1 MAKKSGSKKKK
12 PQGEN
17 PDIKNIC
24 RNRRAFHE
32 YTILETIECG
42 LVLTGTEVKSLR
54 DRAPTLDDAYARIK
68 ERELWLYGCDIPEYT
83 MGNLFNHKP
92 MRPRKLLLHKRE
104 ITKFADK
111 ANQQGFTLVPTRMY
125 FKKGWAK
132 VEIAMAKGKQLH
144 DKRETQKKK
153 DAQREIQREMNRRR

>member
-1 MAKKSGSKKKK
+1 MAKKSNKKKA
-12 PQGEN
+12 PTEN

-32 YTILETIECG
+32 YNILEIVECG

-54 DRAPTLDDAYARIK
+54 DRPPTLDEAYAK
-68 ERELWLYGCDIPEYT
+68 LTDGEVWLHGCDIPEYT

-104 ITKFADK
+104 IAKLADK
-111 ANQQGFTLVPTRMY
+111 AKQQGFTLVPTRMY

-132 VEIAMAKGKQLH
+132 VEIAIAKGKQLH

-153 DAQREIQREMNRRR
+153 DAHREIQRELNRRR